1 MVSTLTSTA
10 PFDAVPPWANGLT
23 RWPGIALAFLWGF
36 AEGTLFFILPDV
48 PLSLA
53 AMIRPRRALI
63 HLAAIVAGA
72 LLAGAVMFSWSA
84 RGPTAR
90 SAVAHVPLVTPAMFE
105 RAESDYREFGI
116 WAARMGPVRGIPYK
130 VYAVEAPEA
139 FQPAVLFDGHDPR
152 SHLEATRRLA
162 GFRRNGAAPAQTGS
176 RFSGS
181 CSSCALLDCGVRS
194 LLGKGEIAG
203 NPSELEGRPSSGG
216 SSALRKISQPLGNRL
231 KWCKIAISRID
242 PVPGEQTAQAGE
254 NACSQQLWVF
264 DGSSCP
270 SLALRT
276 CNKTLFC
283 LQREG
288 NTQAG

>member
-1 MVSTLTSTA
+1 MISTSTSTPGA
-10 PFDAVPPWANGLT
+10 QLDADPSWANWLT

-130 VYAVEAPEA
+130 VYAVEAPEHSSLRS
-139 FQPAVLFDGHDPR
+139 FLMVTIPAR
-152 SHLEATRRLA
+152 IWRLLVVWLGFA
-162 GFRRNGAAPAQTGS
+162 GTGLLLRKLGRASLAPALHAPFWIVVYVVYWA
-176 RFSGS
+176 R
-181 CSSCALLDCGVRS
+181 V
-194 LLGKGEIAG
+194 K
-203 NPSELEGRPSSGG
+203 
-216 SSALRKISQPLGNRL
+216 
-231 KWCKIAISRID
+231 
-242 PVPGEQTAQAGE
+242 
-254 NACSQQLWVF
+254 
-264 DGSSCP
+264 
-270 SLALRT
+270 
-276 CNKTLFC
+276 
-283 LQREG
+283 
-288 NTQAG
+288 